1 MNKTGTV
8 YLVGAGPGDPQLLT
22 LRGAELLRRADVV
35 VLDALAS
42 PELLR
47 LCRAGVEL
55 IQRRRDQ
62 PMPQAELTALLV
74 EHARAGRM
82 VVRLKGG
89 DPYIFGRGGEE
100 AEGLAS
106 SGVPFEV
113 VPGVSSIAAVP
124 NYAGVPLT
132 HREHCSSFTVVTGHE
147 DPTRPD
153 NPVDWDRL
161 AAEPGTKVVLM
172 GVDRLAQL
180 TEALLSR
187 GLAADTPAMLVAQ
200 GTTGRQ
206 RSVDGTLGTLARL
219 AREAGLMPPAVAV
232 IGSVVGLRPQLNW
245 FESRPLFG
253 QRVVVTRAASQ
264 AAELSER
271 LWQRGAEVLEVPC
284 IKIAPPSERTALVEA
299 LAGLHG
305 YDWLVFTSVN
315 GVTMFF
321 EAFFKAFSDLRD
333 LGGVRIAAVGPATRA
348 QLEALHLQVN
358 AMPKEYVAKEVARAL
373 AAEGSL
379 ENLRILLP
387 RAEVA
392 NRELPKLLEDM
403 GAIVDDTPCYQTV
416 IETEDVT
423 GHAAR
428 MMKEGA
434 EWITFTS
441 GSTVRNFHQR
451 FDLPR
456 FVRQYPHVKLA
467 SVGPETTKVI
477 QELNL
482 SPTVEARP
490 HTMEGLVE
498 AMIAKLRGRRRG

>member
-1 MNKTGTV
+1 
-8 YLVGAGPGDPQLLT
+8 
-22 LRGAELLRRADVV
+22 
-35 VLDALAS
+35 
-42 PELLR
+42 
-47 LCRAGVEL
+47 
-55 IQRRRDQ
+55 
-62 PMPQAELTALLV
+62 
-74 EHARAGRM
+74 
-82 VVRLKGG
+82 
-89 DPYIFGRGGEE
+89 
-100 AEGLAS
+100 
-106 SGVPFEV
+106 
-113 VPGVSSIAAVP
+113 
-124 NYAGVPLT
+124 
-132 HREHCSSFTVVTGHE
+132 
-147 DPTRPD
+147 
-153 NPVDWDRL
+153 
-161 AAEPGTKVVLM
+161 
-172 GVDRLAQL
+172 
-180 TEALLSR
+180 
-187 GLAADTPAMLVAQ
+187 
-200 GTTGRQ
+200 
-206 RSVDGTLGTLARL
+206 
-219 AREAGLMPPAVAV
+219 
-232 IGSVVGLRPQLNW
+232 
-245 FESRPLFG
+245 
-253 QRVVVTRAASQ
+253 VVTRAANQ

-271 LWQRGAEVLEVPC
+271 LWQQGAEVLEVPC

-348 QLEALHLQVN
+348 QLEALHLQVD

-451 FDLPR
+451 FDLPG

-498 AMIAKLRGRRRG
+498 AMIAKPRGRQRG